1 MLTSPR
7 NSQSGFGLVELMI
20 AMVVGFIIVGGALF
34 LATSSMKASR
44 DNIRVS
50 FLNQELRNV
59 LNLMTR
65 DLKRASYWGG
75 ALDAVMV
82 SQATTLTFGAT
93 SGSGISITQ
102 EFKTADVSDTVVDRL
117 GAAAVGATLVY
128 LEAGTAYRATIT
140 AYSAST
146 NTYTAT
152 LTGTFPTTVLAAN
165 GGAGKGTWLFI
176 GPAPAVTVDLAGDD
190 CAVFSYD
197 MNGNG
202 LITTSD
208 PDERVGFRY
217 DSTEKAVEIRQGGT
231 GCGGTGWLNV
241 TDENAVEITGFT
253 ITDYAIPAVSGSVL
267 SVTVREYTIE
277 IAGRLRSDNNVTRAV
292 RETIRVR
299 NNEIS

>member
-1 MLTSPR
+1 MLTNSR
-7 NSQSGFGLVELMI
+7 NSQSGFSLIELMI

-44 DNIRVS
+44 DNIRMS

-65 DLKRASYWGG
+65 DLKRASHWGG
-75 ALDAVMV
+75 ALDAIMV
-82 SQATTLTFGAT
+82 SQSTKLNFSAT

-102 EFKTADVSDTVVDRL
+102 EFETADVSGDVVDRL
-117 GAAAVGATLVY
+117 GNAATGATLVY

-140 AYSAST
+140 GYNAGT
-146 NTYTAT
+146 RTYTAT

-176 GPAPAVTVDLAGDD
+176 GPAPTITTDLAGDH
-190 CAVFSYD
+190 CIVFSYD

-202 LITTSD
+202 LITTSG
-208 PDERVGFRY
+208 PDERVGFRH
-217 DSTEKAVEIRQGGT
+217 DSAQGTVETRQGGT
-231 GCGGTGWLNV
+231 DCDGSGWQNV
-241 TDENAVEITGFT
+241 TDERAVNITGFR
-253 ITDYAIPAVSGSVL
+253 ITDYAIPAVAGSVL
-267 SVTVREYTIE
+267 SVGVREYTIE
-277 IAGRLRSDNNVTRAV
+277 ITGQLRSDSNVSRAV

>member
-7 NSQSGFGLVELMI
+7 NSQSGIGLIELMI

-44 DNIRVS
+44 DNIRMS

-82 SQATTLTFGAT
+82 SQATTLNFSAT

-102 EFKTADVSDTVVDRL
+102 EFKTTDVSDAVVDRL
-117 GAAAVGATLVY
+117 GDAAVGATLVY
-128 LEAGTAYRATIT
+128 LEAGTAYHATIT
-140 AYSAST
+140 AYSAGT

-152 LTGTFPTTVLAAN
+152 LSGTFPSTVLAAN

-176 GPAPAVTVDLAGDD
+176 GPAPAVTVDLSGDD

-202 LITTSD
+202 LITTSG

-217 DSTEKAVEIRQGGT
+217 DSGEGAIEVRQGGT
-231 GCGGTGWLNV
+231 DCSGTGWLNV
-241 TDENAVEITGFT
+241 TDEDAVEITGFT

-277 IAGRLRSDNNVTRAV
+277 ITGRLRSDTNVTRAV

>member
-1 MLTSPR
+1 MRYMNSR
-7 NSQSGFGLVELMI
+7 NSQSGFSLIELMI
-20 AMVVGFIIVGGALF
+20 AMVVGFIIVGGALY

-44 DNIRVS
+44 DNIRMS

-75 ALDAVMV
+75 ALDAIMV
-82 SQATTLTFGAT
+82 SQATKLVFSAT

-102 EFKTADVSDTVVDRL
+102 EFKTADVSDAVVDRL

-128 LEAGTAYRATIT
+128 LEAGTSYRATIT
-140 AYSAST
+140 AYNAGT

-152 LTGTFPTTVLAAN
+152 LTGTFPSTVLAAN
-165 GGAGKGTWLFI
+165 GGAAKGTWLFI
-176 GPAPAVTVDLAGDD
+176 GPEPTITTDLTGDD

-197 MNGNG
+197 INGDG
-202 LITTSD
+202 LITSD

-217 DSTEKAVEIRQGGT
+217 DSGQGAIETRQGGT

-241 TDENAVEITGFT
+241 TDERAVEITGFT

-277 IAGRLRSDNNVTRAV
+277 ITGRLRSDNNVTRAV